1 MSSAPSDFRTG
12 LNGAVLAHNPE
23 FAGPASAKLTR
34 SAEHGDQGSDPLELI
49 ALRVEVEGA
58 EADDEVTGS
67 GGHVAAV
74 DFPHALRERRT
85 RRRLSQLDLAL
96 RAGTTQRHL
105 SFIESGRS
113 APGRNM
119 VVRLAESL
127 ELPLRERNELL
138 LAAGY
143 APAYPESSLDD
154 PALAPVRTAID
165 HILRG
170 HLPYPAL
177 VVDRHGDVVAAN
189 AALDLITEGADP
201 RGMAPRILNFAEWAR
216 HILERTGQLEEL
228 HAELTRYV
236 PELEPSAGH
245 LGFAVPLR
253 LRTSRGELRLL
264 TTVTTF
270 ATAVDVTLAELKL
283 EAFLPADQATAE
295 ALQPR

>member
-1 MSSAPSDFRTG
+1 MDFPR
-12 LNGAVLAHNPE
+12 
-23 FAGPASAKLTR
+23 
-34 SAEHGDQGSDPLELI
+34 
-49 ALRVEVEGA
+49 ALR
-58 EADDEVTGS
+58 D
-67 GGHVAAV
+67 
-74 DFPHALRERRT
+74 RRT
-85 RRRLSQLDLAL
+85 RRHLSQLDLAL
-96 RAGTTQRHL
+96 RAGTTQRYL

-113 APGRNM
+113 VPGRNM

-127 ELPLRERNELL
+127 KLPLRERNELL

-154 PALAPVRTAID
+154 PELAPVRTAID

-177 VVDRHGDVVAAN
+177 VLDRRGDLIAAN
-189 AALDLITEGADP
+189 SAFDLITEGAAPHLVGPGTNVYRLALHPD
-201 RGMAPRILNFAEWAR
+201 GLAPRIRNLAEWAQ
-216 HILERTGQLEEL
+216 HILARLGHLQEL
-228 HAELTRYV
+228 HAELAGYV
-236 PELEPSAGH
+236 AELEPSDAP

-253 LRTSRGELRLL
+253 LRSSYGELRLM

-295 ALQPR
+295 ALSTATRPLAAAPTAHAPGTQGRP

>member
-1 MSSAPSDFRTG
+1 
-12 LNGAVLAHNPE
+12 
-23 FAGPASAKLTR
+23 
-34 SAEHGDQGSDPLELI
+34 
-49 ALRVEVEGA
+49 
-58 EADDEVTGS
+58 
-67 GGHVAAV
+67 V
-74 DFPHALRERRT
+74 DFPHELRDRRAS
-85 RRRLSQLDLAL
+85 RHLSQLDLAL

-105 SFIESGRS
+105 SFIEGGRS

-119 VVRLAESL
+119 VIRLAESL

-143 APAYPESSLDD
+143 AAVYPESSLDD

-165 HILRG
+165 HILQG

-177 VVDRHGDVVAAN
+177 VVDRRGDVVAAN
-189 AALDLITEGADP
+189 EALDLITEGADP
-201 RGMAPRILNFAEWAR
+201 GLVGPGTNAYRLALHPRGMAGRILNFAEWGR
-216 HILERTGQLEEL
+216 HILERTRHLTEL
-228 HAELTRYV
+228 HAELTQYV
-236 PELEPSAGH
+236 PELAPSADH

-253 LRTSRGELRLL
+253 LQTSRGELRLM

-295 ALQPR
+295 ALFRGGSGHAGG

>member
-1 MSSAPSDFRTG
+1 M
-12 LNGAVLAHNPE
+12 
-23 FAGPASAKLTR
+23 
-34 SAEHGDQGSDPLELI
+34 
-49 ALRVEVEGA
+49 
-58 EADDEVTGS
+58 
-67 GGHVAAV
+67 
-74 DFPHALRERRT
+74 DFPRALRERRT
-85 RRRLSQLDLAL
+85 RSQFSQLDLAL

-113 APGRNM
+113 VPGRNM

-154 PALAPVRTAID
+154 PVLAPVRTAIH

-177 VVDRHGDVVAAN
+177 VVDRAGDLIAAN
-189 AALDLITEGADP
+189 TAFDLITEGAAAELVGPGTNVYRLALHPD
-201 RGMAPRILNFAEWAR
+201 GMAPRIRNLAEWAR
-216 HILERTGQLEEL
+216 HILARLGHLDEL
-228 HAELTRYV
+228 RAELTRYV
-236 PELEPSAGH
+236 PELEPSAGQ

-253 LRTSRGELRLL
+253 LRSSYGELHLM

-283 EAFLPADQATAE
+283 EAFLPADAATAE
-295 ALQPR
+295 ALLTAAGPMTFTGAVQVPGNT